1 MSHLLYFWRGDNYLR
16 DLDFG
21 VGFNLNQT
29 SPTMHRIDVGESL
42 WALSRSRDGVYVLA
56 AELIAKTKTLNPR
69 GYRYGRYRVW
79 GDLTHSRYFAADAQ
93 PDVTTLVRSLSIT
106 ARGDALGR
114 AFQGNAAVREITDGD
129 HRVLAAY
136 ATRLPPE
143 PRARLIPEEQLEAL
157 LLAGDESAVSRLM
170 HLEGNGL
177 ADQRKEYLVTRAVRR
192 DANLVRELRETYGG
206 ACQITAWNPREL
218 YGVDLCEGHHIRWLS
233 RGGADDLHNMV
244 LIAPNVHRA
253 IHRLDAQFDWDRLAF
268 VTARGALFEVQCEH
282 TIRAE

>member
-1 MSHLLYFWRGDNYLR
+1 MSHLLYYWRGDNYLR
-16 DLDFG
+16 DVDFG
-21 VGFNLNQT
+21 VGFHLNQA
-29 SPTMHRIDVGESL
+29 SPTLHRIDAGESL
-42 WALSRSRDGVYVLA
+42 WAFTRRSDGVYVLA
-56 AELIAKTKTLNPR
+56 AELVAKTKTLNPR

-114 AFQGNAAVREITDGD
+114 AFQGNAAVREITDQD
-129 HRVLAAY
+129 HRILAAY
-136 ATRLPPE
+136 AVHLPLEPRTRLV
-143 PRARLIPEEQLEAL
+143 PEEHLEAL

-170 HLEGNGL
+170 HSEGAGL
-177 ADQRKEYLVTRAVRR
+177 AAQRKEYLMTRAARR
-192 DANLVRELRETYGG
+192 DADLVRELRESTG
-206 ACQITAWNPREL
+206 APAVAAWNPRKL

-253 IHRLDAQFDWDRLAF
+253 IHRLDAQFDWERHAF
-268 VTARGALFEVQCEH
+268 VTARVVLFDVKCEH
-282 TIRAE
+282 TIGAE